1 MYEWLYSTHFLF
13 MLKDTIVEAILVEF
27 TTVLW
32 PTPSLRDV
40 PSISQ
45 PLTPLS
51 TPTVISIIRGRQG
64 HFLPSSDIIYVLSH
78 PVTFLFSASAAGI
91 ASESNGHYSTIR
103 RSYQIITVGLLF
115 QIMRGPTGSLRGH
128 KGRRKRV
135 SFDSLPFSCL
145 KVVNEFYITKKYKEP
160 SLGKY
165 QR

>member
-1 MYEWLYSTHFLF
+1 
-13 MLKDTIVEAILVEF
+13 MLKDTIVEAILVES

-51 TPTVISIIRGRQG
+51 TPTVISIIRGQQG

-78 PVTFLFSASAAGI
+78 PVTFLFPASAAGI
-91 ASESNGHYSTIR
+91 ASESNGHCNTAFISNYRSGSSISDYA
-103 RSYQIITVGLLF
+103 RSY
-115 QIMRGPTGSLRGH
+115 RKSEGH

-145 KVVNEFYITKKYKEP
+145 KVVNKFYITRKYKYP
-160 SLGKY
+160 SLGKD
-165 QR
+165 QW

>member
-1 MYEWLYSTHFLF
+1 MLDFFLYK
-13 MLKDTIVEAILVEF
+13 LKDTLVEAILVES

-78 PVTFLFSASAAGI
+78 PVTFLYPASAAGI
-91 ASESNGHYSTIR
+91 ASESNGHCNTAFISNYHSGSSISDYA
-103 RSYQIITVGLLF
+103 RSYRKSERSQ
-115 QIMRGPTGSLRGH
+115 GSTEKSQFR
-128 KGRRKRV
+128 
-135 SFDSLPFSCL
+135 
-145 KVVNEFYITKKYKEP
+145 
-160 SLGKY
+160 
-165 QR
+165 